1 MSQTSFTLLGFTQ
14 PQTALPIIHNAENNA
29 KGFTSRIL
37 WYFPNPIFRR
47 LAESELTEEE
57 KDACEQWEQNLGN
70 CIFLHIHIITL
81 NLGRRNRGGGKGV
94 NAPQVFRRHK
104 NALFRVAKCRLHSLK
119 MSFRLHFWVR
129 HIAKQRLWVFVWLL
143 ECGTVKQW
151 QMTHSLPANWAF

>member
-14 PQTALPIIHNAENNA
+14 PQTALPIIHNAGNNA

-81 NLGRRNRGGGKGV
+81 NRGRRNRGGQGGQCPPGFQKTQKCPFSGGKV
-94 NAPQVFRRHK
+94 PFAFVK
-104 NALFRVAKCRLHSLK
+104 NVVQIAFLSQAYCKATSVSLC
-119 MSFRLHFWVR
+119 V
-129 HIAKQRLWVFVWLL
+129 V
-143 ECGTVKQW
+143 T
-151 QMTHSLPANWAF
+151 